1 MRKILLVGSSGFLGK
16 NVFEKIN
23 SDNDVHVISG
33 KKDCDISNIDELR
46 SYIDDLDFEYVI
58 NCAAFVGGIAYGYK
72 YPAEMLSVN
81 SKIANNIY
89 EISKEKS
96 VKLLINPI
104 PNCVYP
110 GHLDTYKEENL
121 WDGPPHESV
130 FYYALAKRMSIA
142 LGSSYHAQHNLSSC
156 SVIMSNM
163 YGPNDHFEEN
173 RSHAMG
179 ALINKIYKAKL
190 DKEKTVDVW
199 GSGKQIR
206 EWLYVED
213 GADALIK
220 CMDLSDGNYLFNIG
234 VGKGI
239 SIIDLANLIKERVE
253 WDGEFNLDTTK
264 PEGVLEKKVDGS
276 MGKDTINWSPK
287 FSLDEGIKKT
297 IEWYEENYGK

>member
-23 SDNDVHVISG
+23 NDNDVHVISG

-72 YPAEMLSVN
+72 YPAEMLSIN

-142 LGSSYHAQHNLSSC
+142 LGSSYYAQYNLSSC

-287 FSLDEGIKKT
+287 FSLDEGVKKT
-297 IEWYEENYGK
+297 IEWYEENYGQ

>member
-72 YPAEMLSVN
+72 YPAEMLSIN

-142 LGSSYHAQHNLSSC
+142 LGSSYYAQYNLSSC

-163 YGPNDHFEEN
+163 YGPNDHFEEK

-179 ALINKIYKAKL
+179 ALINKIYNAKL
-190 DKEKTVDVW
+190 NNEKTVDVW

-287 FSLDEGIKKT
+287 FSLDEGVKKT
-297 IEWYEENYGK
+297 IEWYEENYGQ

>member
-1 MRKILLVGSSGFLGK
+1 VRKILLIGSSGFLGK
-16 NVFEKIN
+16 NVFDKIN
-23 SDNDVHVISG
+23 KENEVSVIAG
-33 KKDCDISNIDELR
+33 KKDCDVSNIDELR
-46 SYIDDLDFEYVI
+46 SYTVDLDFDYII

-72 YPAEMLSVN
+72 YPAEMLAIN
-81 SKIANNIY
+81 SKISNNVY
-89 EISKEKS
+89 EVAKEKS
-96 VKLLINPI
+96 VKMLVNPI

-121 WDGPPHESV
+121 WEGPPHESV

-142 LGSSYHAQHNLSSC
+142 LGSSYHAQHNLSSS

-179 ALINKIYKAKL
+179 ALINKIYTAKL
-190 DKEKTVDVW
+190 KNEKTVDVW
-199 GSGKQIR
+199 GSGNQIR

-239 SIIDLANLIKERVE
+239 SIIDLANLIKDYVG
-253 WDGEFNLDTTK
+253 WDGEFILDTTK

-287 FSLDEGIKKT
+287 FNLDDGVKKT
-297 IEWYEENYGK
+297 VEWYGENYGQ